1 MRVAGSLLSGLGH
14 AGVLALA
21 AIGPPFLWAPPDR
34 PVPAMSVTLLTGAE
48 LAAMMPPP
56 PAPPAPPPPAPAVT
70 PAPMPPPL
78 VPEAPEETPPP
89 AATTLAPDFDSG
101 APLGMDEGLAVQA
114 GVPDL
119 SQPAESAPEEAADA
133 VAIHAEYLERV
144 QRAVIRARVYPEVA
158 RARGLEGRVA
168 FQLVLAP
175 DGRLLASQLLR
186 SSGAMTLDRAAL
198 ETVRRA
204 AYPPAPATIAVPRLP
219 VAVEV
224 VFTGSD
230 R

>member
-1 MRVAGSLLSGLGH
+1 MRLAGALLSGLGH
-14 AGVLALA
+14 AGVVWLA

-34 PVPAMSVTLLTGAE
+34 PLPAMAVTILSAAD
-48 LAAMMPPP
+48 LAALTPPP
-56 PAPPAPPPPAPAVT
+56 PAPPPPPSPPPTAT

-78 VPEAPEETPPP
+78 LPAPEEAPPP
-89 AATTLAPDFDSG
+89 ATTTLAPGFDSG
-101 APLGMDEGLAVQA
+101 TPLGVGETAPTEEGL
-114 GVPDL
+114 PDL
-119 SQPAESAPEEAADA
+119 APAPESVPEEDADDPAAA
-133 VAIHAEYLERV
+133 RAAYAAQI
-144 QRAVIRARVYPEVA
+144 QRAVRRARVYPEIA

-168 FQLVLAP
+168 FQLVLSP
-175 DGRLLASQLLR
+175 EGRLLAAQLLH

-204 AYPPAPATIAVPRLP
+204 TYPPAPAAIAAPRLP